1 MCEIADLRTPYCCCL
16 CVPVTSYGQWA
27 VVTGATDGIGK
38 AYAIEFAK
46 KGMNVLIISRHSI
59 AKDSDGNE
67 LTDDDGN
74 KLSKLDKVKAEIED
88 AAPKV
93 PHDTHSTRRGSG
105 VTRPNAYC
113 SLCMCVCLFQ
123 ATVDTHVI
131 DFANFTAE
139 DLAETREVLSELD
152 IGVLVNNV
160 GVNWKHPKYVN
171 MPCCF
176 RTELAVAMNTN
187 VSLRSLCVLQV
198 LY

>member
-1 MCEIADLRTPYCCCL
+1 MCVRLLTYVHL
-16 CVPVTSYGQWA
+16 VVVPVPSYGQWA

-93 PHDTHSTRRGSG
+93 PHDTQHK
-105 VTRPNAYC
+105 
-113 SLCMCVCLFQ
+113 
-123 ATVDTHVI
+123 
-131 DFANFTAE
+131 E
-139 DLAETREVLSELD
+139 REREWSD
-152 IGVLVNNV
+152 A
-160 GVNWKHPKYVN
+160 P
-171 MPCCF
+171 
-176 RTELAVAMNTN
+176 
-187 VSLRSLCVLQV
+187 
-198 LY
+198 